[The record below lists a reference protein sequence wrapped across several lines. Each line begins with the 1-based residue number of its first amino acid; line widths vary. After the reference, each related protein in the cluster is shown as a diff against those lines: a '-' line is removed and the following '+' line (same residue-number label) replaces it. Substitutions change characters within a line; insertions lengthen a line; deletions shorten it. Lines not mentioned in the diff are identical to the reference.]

1 MWVLFN
7 FVSTMVTIV
16 GIYKILKYLEQ
27 LKRYNPGLKTNY
39 FQLTLHAVILSLNLI
54 AVIVDCLPNAWFTSS
69 QVQRYCHGIRRPHS
83 VEIYS

>member
-1 MWVLFN
+1 MWGLFN

-16 GIYKILKYLEQ
+16 GIYKILKSLEL

-54 AVIVDCLPNAWFTSS
+54 AVIVDCLPNAWFTSNQWNIINLILFGTDTMS
-69 QVQRYCHGIRRPHS
+69 
-83 VEIYS
+83 